1 MLCIESRQAGA
12 SKIKRGKWIQGR
24 EGSGVRLN
32 NSWSGPNVSTG
43 RPVGSRVLEANSVG
57 RADKLADRGETRFE
71 RVANG
76 SGLAE
81 LDLEGCKFAAAG

>member
-1 MLCIESRQAGA
+1 M
-12 SKIKRGKWIQGR
+12 
-24 EGSGVRLN
+24 
-32 NSWSGPNVSTG
+32 STG